1 MAYLGRVNLVEFC
14 PNHPFAHD
22 QISFVPQAPVKPRLP
37 IGRHGVTGW
46 VSWGY
51 LDAWC
56 HMWNELRNFAV
67 DSILRAEVL
76 EKKAK
81 DVSRSSMDEI
91 LGPGYGI
98 FNGKDLQ
105 WAKLKFSPERARWV
119 AQEHWHPKQKGT
131 LEKDGSFVLELPY
144 TDDRELIMDILKFGA
159 EVEVLGPPLLK
170 KRVKAEI
177 GKMSAHYV

>member
-1 MAYLGRVNLVEFC
+1 M
-14 PNHPFAHD
+14 
-22 QISFVPQAPVKPRLP
+22 QAAVK
-37 IGRHGVTGW
+37 
-46 VSWGY
+46 
-51 LDAWC
+51 
-56 HMWNELRNFAV
+56 
-67 DSILRAEVL
+67 
-76 EKKAK
+76 
-81 DVSRSSMDEI
+81 
-91 LGPGYGI
+91 
-98 FNGKDLQ
+98 
-105 WAKLKFSPERARWV
+105 ERARWV